1 MGKLPDIN
9 QTYYLEAPPSK
20 VFEALTDSKALVKWF
35 PVKGLLDPVKG
46 GRFSFVMKNGFVWEG
61 KVSGFVE
68 GKSVSVPCMKGTAT
82 FNIARKGKGTL
93 LKLRHTGIETSET
106 LVGLSGGWSYY
117 LTNLKS
123 VLDHGVDLRAEEDSF

>member
-35 PVKGLLDPVKG
+35 PAKGLLDPAKG

-68 GKSVSVPCMKGTAT
+68 GKSVSVPCIEGTAT
-82 FNIARKGKGTL
+82 FNIARRGKGTL
-93 LKLRHTGIETSET
+93 LKLRHTGIETSDT